1 MNDGWMSES
10 AEADK
15 TLYKGDWLS
24 VKQTPGGYDYMH
36 QEKSNGGAVAVL
48 AYKLRPAR
56 IVGRYEECPPH
67 RDGLALCAITGMMD
81 HDGEDPATTAAR
93 ELQEEAGIVA
103 GPDELNYLGAV
114 RTSKASDTTMHLFSI
129 DIGENRDIGKS
140 VGDGTRGEANA
151 YCEWITV
158 EDALKCKDPLVAAM
172 MARTF
177 GVDVVRG

>member
-1 MNDGWMSES
+1 MSGGWMSES
-10 AEADK
+10 ADADK
-15 TLYKGDWLS
+15 TLYKGDWLT

-48 AYKLRPAR
+48 PYKLRPAR

-81 HDGEDPATTAAR
+81 HPGEDPATTAAR
-93 ELQEEAGIVA
+93 ELEEEAGIIA
-103 GPDELNYLGAV
+103 GSSELKYLGAV

-129 DIGENRDIGKS
+129 NIGDRDIGKPA
-140 VGDGTRGEANA
+140 GDGTRGEANA
-151 YCEWITV
+151 YCKWINV
-158 EDALKCKDPLVAAM
+158 DEALKCKDPLVAAM

-177 GVDVVRG
+177 GVDIARG